1 MAFPFADIPEFSSQL
16 TGRGPAEDII
26 SIIKY
31 VYIRYIG
38 SALAENIWYIISTI
52 ISISIIII
60 LTILIARLVNG
71 LLEKQIPKIMESSRL
86 GKEFDETS
94 HALTRRLIVAA
105 IYTVGILMTILLI
118 PSLNRIAIAM
128 LAGAGVATLA
138 IGFAAQDSLSNIIS
152 GIFLAIFKPMR
163 IGDYVD
169 FKGEYGYVEDIT
181 LRHTIIC
188 TWDQRRI
195 IVPNKLMG
203 SDFIVNWSIGNPETV
218 WPVNFGIGYSA
229 DIDKAKSIIT
239 EVAESHPHV
248 LKKKGINVR
257 LTELGDFA
265 MNLRLTFYAPSRGM
279 AYDAGC
285 DIREAVKKRFDAEGI
300 EIPYPYQNVIIMKQ
314 PVDVSSCPGP
324 ENDHS
329 QEEEQAN

>member
-1 MAFPFADIPEFSSQL
+1 MTLPFADIPEFSSQL

-38 SALAENIWYIISTI
+38 SALAENVWYIISTI

-60 LTILIARLVNG
+60 LTLLIARLVNE
-71 LLEKQIPKIMESSRL
+71 LLEKHIPKIMESGRL

-94 HALTRRLIVAA
+94 HAMARRLIVAT
-105 IYTVGILMTILLI
+105 IYSIGILMTILLI
-118 PSLNRIAIAM
+118 PSLNRIAITM

-169 FKGEYGYVEDIT
+169 FKGEYGHIEDIT

-188 TWDQRRI
+188 TWDGRRI
-195 IVPNKLMG
+195 IVPNKIMG
-203 SDFIVNWSIGNPETV
+203 ADSIVNWSINNPEII
-218 WPVNFGIGYSA
+218 WPVNFGIGYSS
-229 DIDKAKSIIT
+229 DIDKARSIIMEET
-239 EVAESHPHV
+239 KRHPHV
-248 LKKKGINVR
+248 LKDREINVR

-265 MNLRLTFYAPSRGM
+265 VNLRLNFYVPSRGV
-279 AYDAGC
+279 AYETGC
-285 DIREAVKKRFDAEGI
+285 EIREAVKKRFDAEGI
-300 EIPYPYQNVIIMKQ
+300 EIPYPYRNLVFMRQ
-314 PVDVSSCPGP
+314 PDEASASLGTAKELDQK
-324 ENDHS
+324 EN
-329 QEEEQAN
+329 

>member
-1 MAFPFADIPEFSSQL
+1 MVNPIAGDLGFSAQL
-16 TGRGPAEDII
+16 TGQGPVEDLIA
-26 SIIKY
+26 IIKY
-31 VYIRYIG
+31 IYIRYIG
-38 SALAENIWYIISTI
+38 GALAENILYLISTI
-52 ISISIIII
+52 ISVSIIII
-60 LTILIARLVNG
+60 LTFIIARLVNE
-71 LLEKQIPKIMESSRL
+71 LLEKHIPRIMESSRI

-169 FKGEYGYVEDIT
+169 FKGEYGHIEDIT

-188 TWDQRRI
+188 TWDERRV
-195 IVPNKLMG
+195 IVPNKIMG
-203 SDFIVNWSIGNPETV
+203 SDSIVNWSINNPEII
-218 WPVNFGIGYSA
+218 WPVNFGIGYSS
-229 DIDKAKSIIT
+229 DIDKARSIIIEET
-239 EVAESHPHV
+239 KRHPHV
-248 LKKKGINVR
+248 LKDKEINVR

-265 MNLRLTFYAPSRGM
+265 VNLRLTFYVPSRGM
-279 AYDAGC
+279 AYDTGC

-314 PVDVSSCPGP
+314 PVDASSCPGP

>member
-1 MAFPFADIPEFSSQL
+1 MVNPIAGDLGFSAQL
-16 TGRGPAEDII
+16 TGQGPVEDLIA
-26 SIIKY
+26 IIKY
-31 VYIRYIG
+31 IYIRYIG
-38 SALAENIWYIISTI
+38 GALAENILYLISTI
-52 ISISIIII
+52 ISVSIIII
-60 LTILIARLVNG
+60 LTFIIARLVNE
-71 LLEKQIPKIMESSRL
+71 LLEKHIPRIMESSRI

-152 GIFLAIFKPMR
+152 GIFLALFKPVR

-169 FKGEYGYVEDIT
+169 FKGEYGYIEDIT

-188 TWDQRRI
+188 TSDLRRI

-203 SDFIVNWSIGNPETV
+203 SDFIVNWSINNPETV

-229 DIDKAKSIIT
+229 DIDKARSIIT
-239 EVAESHPHV
+239 EVTGSHPNV
-248 LKKKGINVR
+248 LKERGISVR
-257 LTELGDFA
+257 LTDLGDFA
-265 MNLRLTFYAPSRGM
+265 MNLRLTFYAPNRGM
-279 AYDAGC
+279 AYDTGC

-300 EIPYPYQNVIIMKQ
+300 EIPYPYQNVIIVKQ
-314 PVDVSSCPGP
+314 PVEAAGYPGE

-329 QEEEQAN
+329 RKEN

>member
-1 MAFPFADIPEFSSQL
+1 
-16 TGRGPAEDII
+16 
-26 SIIKY
+26 
-31 VYIRYIG
+31 
-38 SALAENIWYIISTI
+38 
-52 ISISIIII
+52 
-60 LTILIARLVNG
+60 
-71 LLEKQIPKIMESSRL
+71 
-86 GKEFDETS
+86 
-94 HALTRRLIVAA
+94 
-105 IYTVGILMTILLI
+105 MTILLI

-169 FKGEYGYVEDIT
+169 FKGEYGHIEDIT

-188 TWDQRRI
+188 TWDERRV
-195 IVPNKLMG
+195 IVPNKIMG
-203 SDFIVNWSIGNPETV
+203 SDSIVNWSINNPEII
-218 WPVNFGIGYSA
+218 WPVNFGIGYSS
-229 DIDKAKSIIT
+229 DIDKARSIIIEET
-239 EVAESHPHV
+239 KRHPHV
-248 LKKKGINVR
+248 LKDKEINVR

-265 MNLRLTFYAPSRGM
+265 VNLRLTFYVPSRGM
-279 AYDAGC
+279 AYDTGC

-314 PVDVSSCPGP
+314 PVDASSCPGP

>member
-1 MAFPFADIPEFSSQL
+1 MTIPFADNPELSSQL
-16 TGRGPAEDII
+16 TGQGPAEDII
-26 SIIKY
+26 AIIKY
-31 VYIRYIG
+31 IYIRYIG
-38 SALAENIWYIISTI
+38 SALAENVWYFISTI
-52 ISISIIII
+52 ISVSIIII

-105 IYTVGILMTILLI
+105 IYTIGILMTILLI

-152 GIFLAIFKPMR
+152 GIFLAIFRPMR

-169 FKGEYGYVEDIT
+169 FNGEYGHIEDIT

-188 TWDQRRI
+188 TWDERRV
-195 IVPNKLMG
+195 IVPNKIMG
-203 SDFIVNWSIGNPETV
+203 ADSIVNWSINNHEII
-218 WPVNFGIGYSA
+218 WPVNFGIGYSS
-229 DIDKAKSIIT
+229 DIDKARSIIIEET
-239 EVAESHPHV
+239 NKHPHV
-248 LKKKGINVR
+248 LKNRDINVR

-265 MNLRLTFYAPSRGM
+265 VNLRLTFYVPSRGV
-279 AYDAGC
+279 AYETGC
-285 DIREAVKKRFDAEGI
+285 EIREAVKKRFDAEGI
-300 EIPYPYQNVIIMKQ
+300 EIPYPYRNLVFMSR
-314 PVDVSSCPGP
+314 PDESSASPGP
-324 ENDHS
+324 ANELDKKEN
-329 QEEEQAN
+329 

>member
-1 MAFPFADIPEFSSQL
+1 MAISFADNPEFASQL
-16 TGRGPAEDII
+16 TGQGPVEDVFA
-26 SIIKY
+26 IIKY
-31 VYIRYIG
+31 IYIRYIG
-38 SALAENIWYIISTI
+38 SALAENVWYFISTI

-60 LTILIARLVNG
+60 LTIFIARLVNE
-71 LLEKQIPKIMESSRL
+71 LLETHIPRIMESSRL

-105 IYTVGILMTILLI
+105 IYTIGILMTILLI

-169 FKGEYGYVEDIT
+169 FKGEYGHIEDIT

-188 TWDQRRI
+188 TWDERRI
-195 IVPNKLMG
+195 IVPNKIMG
-203 SDFIVNWSIGNPETV
+203 ADSIVNWSINNPEII
-218 WPVNFGIGYSA
+218 WPVNFGIGYSS
-229 DIDKAKSIIT
+229 DIDKARSIII
-239 EVAESHPHV
+239 EEAKRHPYV
-248 LKKKGINVR
+248 LKDKEINVR

-265 MNLRLTFYAPSRGM
+265 VNLRLTFHVPSR
-279 AYDAGC
+279 DVSFETGC

-300 EIPYPYQNVIIMKQ
+300 EIPYPYQNVMILKQ
-314 PVDVSSCPGP
+314 PLDPSAHPGL
-324 ENDHS
+324 ERSASDGSANDK
-329 QEEEQAN
+329 

>member
-60 LTILIARLVNG
+60 LTILIARVVNG

-94 HALTRRLIVAA
+94 HAMTRRLIVAA
-105 IYTVGILMTILLI
+105 IYSIGFLMTILLI

-169 FKGEYGYVEDIT
+169 FKGEYGHIEDIT

-188 TWDQRRI
+188 TWDERRV
-195 IVPNKLMG
+195 IVPNKIMG
-203 SDFIVNWSIGNPETV
+203 SDSIVNWSINNPEII
-218 WPVNFGIGYSA
+218 WPVNFGIGYSS
-229 DIDKAKSIIT
+229 DIDKARSIIIEET
-239 EVAESHPHV
+239 KRHPHV
-248 LKKKGINVR
+248 LKDKEINVR

-265 MNLRLTFYAPSRGM
+265 VNLRLTFYVPSRGM
-279 AYDAGC
+279 AYDTGC

-300 EIPYPYQNVIIMKQ
+300 ESPYPYQNVIIMKQ
-314 PVDVSSCPGP
+314 PVDASSCPGP

>member
-1 MAFPFADIPEFSSQL
+1 MVNPIAGDLGFSAQL
-16 TGRGPAEDII
+16 TGQGPVEDLIA
-26 SIIKY
+26 IIKY
-31 VYIRYIG
+31 IYIRYIG
-38 SALAENIWYIISTI
+38 GALAENILYLISTI
-52 ISISIIII
+52 ISVSIIII
-60 LTILIARLVNG
+60 LTFIIARLVNE
-71 LLEKQIPKIMESSRL
+71 LFEKHIPRIMESSRI

-152 GIFLAIFKPMR
+152 GIFLALFKPVR

-169 FKGEYGYVEDIT
+169 FKGEYGYIEDIT

-188 TWDQRRI
+188 TSDLRRI

-203 SDFIVNWSIGNPETV
+203 SDFIVNWSINNPETV
-218 WPVNFGIGYSA
+218 WPVIFRISYSA
-229 DIDKAKSIIT
+229 DIDKARSIIT
-239 EVAESHPHV
+239 EVVEGHPDV
-248 LKKKGINVR
+248 LKERGINVR

-265 MNLRLTFYAPSRGM
+265 MTLRLTFYAPNRGV

-300 EIPYPYQNVIIMKQ
+300 EIPYPYQNVIIAKHLAG
-314 PVDVSSCPGP
+314 PSTHPGAEDDQHP
-324 ENDHS
+324 E
-329 QEEEQAN
+329 EG

>member
-1 MAFPFADIPEFSSQL
+1 MVNPIADKLGFSAQL
-16 TGRGPAEDII
+16 TGQGPAEDLIA
-26 SIIKY
+26 IIKY
-31 VYIRYIG
+31 IYIRYIG
-38 SALAENIWYIISTI
+38 GALAENILYLISTI
-52 ISISIIII
+52 ISVSIIII
-60 LTILIARLVNG
+60 LTFIIARLVNE
-71 LLEKQIPKIMESSRL
+71 LLEKHIPRIMESSRI

-152 GIFLAIFKPMR
+152 GIFLALFKPVR

-169 FKGEYGYVEDIT
+169 FKGEYGYIEDIT

-188 TWDQRRI
+188 TSDLRRI

-203 SDFIVNWSIGNPETV
+203 SDFIVNWSINNPETV
-218 WPVNFGIGYSA
+218 WPVIFRISYSA
-229 DIDKAKSIIT
+229 DIDKARSIIT
-239 EVAESHPHV
+239 EVVEDHPNV
-248 LKKKGINVR
+248 LKERGINVR

-265 MNLRLTFYAPSRGM
+265 MTLRLTFYAPSRGV
-279 AYDAGC
+279 AYDAG
-285 DIREAVKKRFDAEGI
+285 
-300 EIPYPYQNVIIMKQ
+300 
-314 PVDVSSCPGP
+314 
-324 ENDHS
+324 
-329 QEEEQAN
+329 

>member
-38 SALAENIWYIISTI
+38 SALAENIWYFISTI

-60 LTILIARLVNG
+60 STILIARLVNG

-94 HALTRRLIVAA
+94 HAMTRRLIVAA
-105 IYTVGILMTILLI
+105 IYSIGILMTILLI

-169 FKGEYGYVEDIT
+169 FKGEYGHIEDIT

-188 TWDQRRI
+188 TWDERRV
-195 IVPNKLMG
+195 IVPNKIMG
-203 SDFIVNWSIGNPETV
+203 SDSIVNWSINNPEII
-218 WPVNFGIGYSA
+218 WPVNFGIGYSS
-229 DIDKAKSIIT
+229 DIDKARSIII
-239 EVAESHPHV
+239 EEAKRHPHV
-248 LKKKGINVR
+248 LKGKEISVR

-265 MNLRLTFYAPSRGM
+265 VNLRLTFYVPSRGVS
-279 AYDAGC
+279 YETGC
-285 DIREAVKKRFDAEGI
+285 EIREAVKKRFDAEGI
-300 EIPYPYQNVIIMKQ
+300 EIPYPYRNLVFMRQ
-314 PVDVSSCPGP
+314 PDEASSCPGP
-324 ENDHS
+324 ENAHS

>member
-1 MAFPFADIPEFSSQL
+1 MTIPFADKPELSSQL
-16 TGRGPAEDII
+16 TGQGPAEDII
-26 SIIKY
+26 AIIKY
-31 VYIRYIG
+31 IYIRYIG
-38 SALAENIWYIISTI
+38 GALAENIWYFISTI

-71 LLEKQIPKIMESSRL
+71 LLEKQIPRIMESSRL

-105 IYTVGILMTILLI
+105 IYTIGILMTILLI

-169 FKGEYGYVEDIT
+169 FKGEYGHIEDIT

-188 TWDQRRI
+188 TWDQRRVI
-195 IVPNKLMG
+195 IPNKIMG
-203 SDFIVNWSIGNPETV
+203 SDSIVNWSINNPEII
-218 WPVNFGIGYSA
+218 WPVNFGIGYSS
-229 DIDKAKSIIT
+229 DIDKARNIILEET
-239 EVAESHPHV
+239 RRHPHV
-248 LKKKGINVR
+248 LKDKGIDVR

-265 MNLRLTFYAPSRGM
+265 VNLRLTFHVPSRGV
-279 AYDAGC
+279 AFEIGC
-285 DIREAVKKRFDAEGI
+285 EIREAVKKRFDAEGI
-300 EIPYPYQNVIIMKQ
+300 EIPYPYQNVIIVKQ
-314 PVDVSSCPGP
+314 PADPPARPGQKDNQP
-324 ENDHS
+324 
-329 QEEEQAN
+329 QEE